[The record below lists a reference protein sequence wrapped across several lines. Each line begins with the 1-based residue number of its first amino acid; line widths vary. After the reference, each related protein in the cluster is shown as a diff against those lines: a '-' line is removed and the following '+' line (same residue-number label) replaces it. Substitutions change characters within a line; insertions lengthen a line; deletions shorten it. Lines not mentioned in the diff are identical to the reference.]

1 MTAQTPSLTW
11 TCKPFQQLSAADLYA
26 ILRLRAEVFVVEQN
40 CPYQDLDN
48 NDQQALHLGGFDGEE
63 LACYVRLLPPGLKY
77 TGASIGRVVTA
88 MTVRGTGIGREL
100 MREALRNC
108 EQRWPGV
115 EITISAQH
123 HLEKFYA
130 SLGFGT
136 VSEPYMEDDI
146 PHIEMTRR

>member
-1 MTAQTPSLTW
+1 MTAKIPSLSW

-26 ILRLRAEVFVVEQN
+26 ILRLRAEVFVVEQT

-48 NDQQALHLGGFDGEE
+48 NDQQALHLCGFDGEE

-88 MTVRGTGIGREL
+88 MTVRGTGLGREL
-100 MREALRNC
+100 MLEALRNC
-108 EQRWPGV
+108 QQRWPAV

-130 SLGFGT
+130 SLGFET

-146 PHIEMTRR
+146 PHVEMTRR